1 MADANQMKTIGDL
14 LTRDLSRKIEE
25 IIQVDQ
31 ADEQSVYAEITEYVA
46 TDSIREQY
54 HDLLKAV
61 AEAPSDPHESVGV
74 WVSGFFGSGKS
85 SFAKN
90 LGYAL
95 ENRTVLGSK
104 FADLFKQRL
113 EDTRTSALLD
123 LINAK
128 TPTQVILF
136 EVAKEADTRKVTQRI
151 AELMYTVL
159 LRELGY
165 SEDFDIAELEIELEA
180 ENKLPEFIATCKTLL
195 NKDWE
200 TVRAGAQKLSRASA
214 ILHQLDPKLY
224 PSADSW
230 SHSQR
235 NRDASISVSKVV
247 KRTFDLWG
255 RRRKGKA
262 LVFIIDEVGQHVAR
276 SGDKIED
283 LRATIEEF
291 GKVGKNL
298 LKEHKII
305 APCWIVVTSQEKLDE
320 VVAAIDSKR
329 VELAKLQDRFRY
341 RVDLAPSD
349 IREVAT
355 KRVLAKKTEAEKPL
369 KKLFSENQ
377 GQLNAALRLERTT
390 RRTDINESDFI
401 HFYPYPPH
409 YIDLCIG
416 IMSGIRLQPGAPR
429 HYGGSNRTIIKQ
441 AYEMLVS
448 DRTAFAKKPIG
459 ALVTLD
465 KVFELVEG
473 NLSNEKRTD
482 IYQIA
487 ERFKNDPEDHGWALR
502 VAKAICL
509 LEFIRDLPRTEA
521 NIAAVLVDEVGKPT
535 PLSEVQVAVKR
546 LNTAQFIRN
555 TEEGW
560 KLQTAQE
567 KNWETERRG
576 YLEPKPRERNELAR
590 TALQQI
596 FDEPEFKTFRY
607 QNRSFRISVS
617 VDGTSIGDEG
627 ELPLTLCIAEDA
639 DELTR
644 RIEEIRTES
653 QQKSHENDLYW
664 LFCLTPEIDEL
675 VGQLHASR
683 KMVDKYNQLSA
694 QQKISPDES
703 TCLQDEKNSKN
714 GFETRLRDKLTEAME
729 RGTGMFRGVQ
739 KDASAL
745 GKGLGEILKKLFGQ
759 VVPDLYPKLQMGS
772 RPLKGD
778 EAEHILKAA
787 DLKALP
793 NVFYVG
799 DHGLG
804 LVVKDGPKNIVNT
817 NADVAKEV
825 LDYLKSEHSYGNK
838 DSRMGK
844 ALEKRFGGTPYGW
857 ERDMLRLILA
867 TLFRAGEVE
876 VIYQGNR
883 FHNYQDPASR
893 TPFTNNPAFRS
904 SLFSPRQSVGLKTLT
919 QAVQQLE
926 DLTGEEVDVEE
937 GAIATAFKKLAAEE
951 LEKLYPLKATAEANR
966 LPIVSMLSEY
976 QHTLAGIQS
985 SASDDCVRILTENG
999 KDFGET
1005 RDKVRKLRESL
1016 NAEAIDVLRQARHAT
1031 DQVWQRLVAHN
1042 PSPEISAT
1050 VEKLKSHLASEQFI
1064 DSWVEITAG
1073 TKKVLDAYRNAYCD
1087 LFDRRKKS
1095 YESAI
1100 GEIQNRT
1107 EWGPLEANN
1116 PSMAVTL
1123 LLPLQGRVGTDEDKE
1138 AVKRGTSL
1146 GKSSL
1151 TEMESDLAAVDGLK
1165 SSVLVKLQE
1174 LSISSEKKAPIRK
1187 VRVSEFFNRPIQTQ
1201 GELETALNLIRD
1213 SLQKYIDEGA
1223 IIILE

>member
-1 MADANQMKTIGDL
+1 MTTLIADL

-31 ADEQSVYAEITEYVA
+31 AAEESVYAEISEYVA
-46 TDSIREQY
+46 TESIREQY
-54 HDLLKAV
+54 YQLFKAI
-61 AEAPSDPHESVGV
+61 AEAPADPHESVGV

-95 ENRTVLGSK
+95 QNRTVLGKK
-104 FADLFKQRL
+104 FADLFKEQIGDNRIS
-113 EDTRTSALLD
+113 DLLD
-123 LINAK
+123 LIHAK
-128 TPTQVILF
+128 TPTEVILF

-165 SEDFDIAELEIELEA
+165 AEDFDVAELEIELEA
-180 ENKLPEFIATCKTLL
+180 EGKLAEFMATCKSEL

-200 TVRAGAQKLSRASA
+200 TVRAGAQKLSRASL
-214 ILHQLDPKLY
+214 ILHKLDPKTY

-230 SHSQR
+230 AHAQR

-247 KRTFDLWG
+247 ERTFELWG

-291 GKVGKNL
+291 GKIGKNL
-298 LKEHKII
+298 LKAKKIT

-355 KRVLAKKTEAEKPL
+355 KRVLAKKSAAEKPL
-369 KKLFSENQ
+369 RELFKKNE

-390 RRTDINESDFI
+390 RRTDINEDDFVQY
-401 HFYPYPPH
+401 YPYPPH

-482 IYQIA
+482 IHQIS
-487 ERFKNDPEDHGWALR
+487 ERFKNDPDDHGWALK

-521 NIAAVLVDEVGKPT
+521 NLAAFLVDEVGKPA
-535 PLSEVQVAVKR
+535 PVKEVQAAVKR
-546 LNTAQFIRN
+546 LDTAKFIRN

-567 KNWETERRG
+567 KNWTNERSR
-576 YLEPKPRERNELAR
+576 YLDPKPREVKEIIRA
-590 TALQQI
+590 ALQQI
-596 FDEPEFKTFRY
+596 FDEPEFKTYRY
-607 QNRSFRISVS
+607 QHRSFRIGIN

-627 ELPLTLCIAEDA
+627 ELPLTLCVSDDA
-639 DELTR
+639 DELTK

-653 QQKSHENDLYW
+653 QQNSHANDLYW

-675 VGQLHASR
+675 VHQLHASR
-683 KMVDKYNQLSA
+683 KMVDKYSQLSA
-694 QQKISPDES
+694 QQKISPDEA

-714 GFETRLRDKLTEAME
+714 GYETRLRDKLTEAME

-778 EAEHILKAA
+778 EAEQILKAA

-804 LVVKDGPKNIVNT
+804 LVIKDGPKNIICT
-817 NADVAKEV
+817 TADVAKEV
-825 LDYLKSEHSYGNK
+825 LDYLTSEHSYGNK
-838 DSRMGK
+838 DTRMGK

-867 TLFRAGEVE
+867 TLFRAGEIE
-876 VIYQGNR
+876 VTYQGNR
-883 FHNYQDPASR
+883 YHNYQDPASR

-919 QAVQQLE
+919 QAAKQLE
-926 DLTGEEVDVEE
+926 DLIGEEVAVEE
-937 GAIATAFKKLAAEE
+937 GAIATAFTKVAAEE
-951 LEKLYPLKATAEANR
+951 LEKLYPLKATAEAHR
-966 LPIVSMLSEY
+966 LPVLTMLSEY
-976 QHTLAGIQS
+976 QQTLAGIQS
-985 SASDDCVRILTENG
+985 STSDDCVRILTENG
-999 KDFGET
+999 QEFGAT
-1005 RDKVRKLRESL
+1005 RDKVRKLREFL
-1016 NAEAIDVLRQARHAT
+1016 NNETIGVLRQARQAT
-1031 DQVWQRLVAHN
+1031 DQVWQQLSAYA
-1042 PSPEISAT
+1042 PELHTT
-1050 VEKLKSHLASEQFI
+1050 VEQLKTLLASEQF
-1064 DSWVEITAG
+1064 
-1073 TKKVLDAYRNAYCD
+1073 LDAWDNIVAYTKQVLGAYQTAYCE

-1100 GEIQNRT
+1100 GEIKNCP
-1107 EWGPLEANN
+1107 EWAPLEANN
-1116 PSMAVTL
+1116 PSMATSL
-1123 LLPLQGRVGTDEDKE
+1123 LTPLQGRVGTDDDKN
-1138 AVKRGTSL
+1138 AVVEGKSL

-1151 TEMESDLAAVDGLK
+1151 TEMESDLAAVNHLK

-1174 LSISSEKKAPIRK
+1174 LSVAGEKKAPVRK
-1187 VRVSEFFNRPIQTQ
+1187 VRVSEFFNRPI
-1201 GELETALNLIRD
+1201 ETNED
-1213 SLQKYIDEGA
+1213 LQKAIARIEAELQKCIDEGA
-1223 IIILE
+1223 IVILE

>member
-1 MADANQMKTIGDL
+1 MKTIGNL

-31 ADEQSVYAEITEYVA
+31 ADEQSVYAEISEYVA

-54 HDLLKAV
+54 HHLLKAV
-61 AEAPSDPHESVGV
+61 AEAPADPHESVGV

-95 ENRTVLGSK
+95 QNRTVLGKK
-104 FADLFKQRL
+104 FADLFKEQIKRDA
-113 EDTRTSALLD
+113 ENNVVAQQISDLLD
-123 LINAK
+123 LINAR
-128 TPTQVILF
+128 TPTEVILF

-165 SEDFDIAELEIELEA
+165 AEDFDIAELEIELEA
-180 ENKLPEFIATCKTLL
+180 EGKLPEFIATCKSELK
-195 NKDWE
+195 KDWE
-200 TVRAGAQKLSRASA
+200 NVRAGAQKVSRASA
-214 ILHQLDPKLY
+214 ILHKLDPMTY

-230 SHSQR
+230 AHAQR

-247 KRTFDLWG
+247 ERTFELWG
-255 RRRKGKA
+255 RRRPGKA

-298 LKEHKII
+298 LKARKIT

-355 KRVLAKKTEAEKPL
+355 KRVLAKKAEAQKPL
-369 KKLFSENQ
+369 EDLFKDNE
-377 GQLNAALRLERTT
+377 GQLNDALRLERTT
-390 RRTDINESDFI
+390 RRTNINKNDFV

-487 ERFKNDPEDHGWALR
+487 ERFKGDPEDNGWALR
-502 VAKAICL
+502 VAKVICL

-521 NIAAVLVDEVGKPT
+521 NLAAFLVDEVGKPA
-535 PLSEVQVAVKR
+535 PLKEVQAAVKR
-546 LNTAQFIRN
+546 LDAAQFIRN

-567 KNWETERRG
+567 KNWTNERSG
-576 YLEPKPRERNELAR
+576 YLDPKPREEKEIIRA
-590 TALQQI
+590 ALQQI
-596 FDEPEFKTFRY
+596 FAEPEFKTYRY
-607 QNRSFRISVS
+607 QNRSFRIGIN

-627 ELPLTLCIAEDA
+627 ELPLTLCVSDDA
-639 DELTR
+639 DELTK
-644 RIEEIRTES
+644 RIEDIRTES

-675 VGQLHASR
+675 VSQLHASR
-683 KMVDKYNQLSA
+683 KMVDKYSQLSA
-694 QQKISPDES
+694 QQKISPDEA

-714 GFETRLRDKLTEAME
+714 GYETRLRDKLTEAME
-729 RGTGMFRGVQ
+729 RGTSMFRGVQ
-739 KDASAL
+739 RDASAL
-745 GKGLGEILKKLFGQ
+745 GKGLSEILKKLFGQ
-759 VVPDLYPKLQMGS
+759 IVPDLYPKLPMGS

-778 EAEHILKAA
+778 EAEQILKAA

-793 NVFYVG
+793 NVFYAG

-804 LVVKDGPKNIVNT
+804 LVIKDGPKTIVCT
-817 NADVAKEV
+817 TADVAREV

-838 DSRMGK
+838 DTRMGK

-867 TLFRAGEVE
+867 TLFRAGEIE
-876 VIYQGNR
+876 VTYQGNR
-883 FHNYQDPASR
+883 FRNYQDPASR
-893 TPFTNNPAFRS
+893 MPFTNNPAFRS

-919 QAVQQLE
+919 QAAQQLE
-926 DLTGEEVDVEE
+926 DLTGEEVNVEE
-937 GAIATAFKKLAAEE
+937 GAIATAFKKVAAEE
-951 LEKLYPLKATAEANR
+951 LEKLYPLKATAEAHR
-966 LPIVSMLSEY
+966 LPILTMLSEY
-976 QHTLAGIQS
+976 QQTLAGIQS

-1005 RDKVRKLRESL
+1005 RDKVRKLREKL
-1016 NAEAIDVLRQARHAT
+1016 DAKAIELLQQARQAT
-1031 DQVWQRLVAHN
+1031 EQV
-1042 PSPEISAT
+1042 
-1050 VEKLKSHLASEQFI
+1050 
-1064 DSWVEITAG
+1064 
-1073 TKKVLDAYRNAYCD
+1073 
-1087 LFDRRKKS
+1087 
-1095 YESAI
+1095 
-1100 GEIQNRT
+1100 
-1107 EWGPLEANN
+1107 
-1116 PSMAVTL
+1116 
-1123 LLPLQGRVGTDEDKE
+1123 
-1138 AVKRGTSL
+1138 
-1146 GKSSL
+1146 
-1151 TEMESDLAAVDGLK
+1151 
-1165 SSVLVKLQE
+1165 
-1174 LSISSEKKAPIRK
+1174 
-1187 VRVSEFFNRPIQTQ
+1187 
-1201 GELETALNLIRD
+1201 
-1213 SLQKYIDEGA
+1213 
-1223 IIILE
+1223 

>member
-1 MADANQMKTIGDL
+1 MKTIGEL
-14 LTRDLSRKIEE
+14 LTRDLSHKIEE

-31 ADEQSVYAEITEYVA
+31 ADEQSVYTEITEYIA
-46 TDSIREQY
+46 TESIRTQY
-54 HDLLKAV
+54 YQFFKAV
-61 AEAPSDPHESVGV
+61 AEAPSEPHEKIGV

-95 ENRTVLGSK
+95 QNNTVRGSK

-113 EDTRTSALLD
+113 GDDRISNLLD
-123 LINAK
+123 LINTK
-128 TPTQVILF
+128 TPASVILF
-136 EVAKEADTRKVTQRI
+136 EIAKEADTRKVTQKI
-151 AELMYTVL
+151 AELLYSVL

-180 ENKLPEFIATCKTLL
+180 EGKLPEFIATCKTLL
-195 NKDWE
+195 DKDWE
-200 TVRAGAQKLSRASA
+200 AIRAGAQKLSRASA
-214 ILHQLDPKLY
+214 ILHKLDPSTY

-230 SHSQR
+230 SHAQR
-235 NRDASISVSKVV
+235 NRDTSISVKKVV
-247 KRTFDLWG
+247 ERAFELCG
-255 RRRKGKA
+255 RRRKGRA

-298 LKEHKII
+298 LKARKIT
-305 APCWIVVTSQEKLDE
+305 APCWIVVTSQEKLDD

-329 VELAKLQDRFRY
+329 VELAKLQERFSSI
-341 RVDLAPSD
+341 DLAPSD

-369 KKLFSENQ
+369 RDLFKKNE

-390 RRTDINESDFI
+390 RRTDINENDFV

-448 DRTAFAKKPIG
+448 DRTAFARKPIG

-482 IYQIA
+482 IHQIS

-509 LEFIRDLPRTEA
+509 LEFIRDLPRTEV
-521 NIAAVLVDEVGKPT
+521 NLAAVLVDEVGKAT
-535 PLSEVQVAVKR
+535 PLSEVQAGVKR
-546 LNTAQFIRN
+546 LDAAKFIRN

-567 KNWETERRG
+567 KNWTNERSG
-576 YLEPKPRERNELAR
+576 HLDPKPRERNESTRA
-590 TALQQI
+590 ALQQI
-596 FDEPEFKTFRY
+596 FDEPEFKTYRY
-607 QNRSFRISVS
+607 QNRSFRIGIS

-627 ELPLTLCIAEDA
+627 ELPLTLCVSDEA
-639 DELTR
+639 DELAK
-644 RIEEIRTES
+644 RIEDIRTES
-653 QQKSHENDLYW
+653 QQKSRENDLYW
-664 LFCLTPEIDEL
+664 LFCLTPEIDEM
-675 VGQLHASR
+675 VSQLHASR
-683 KMVDKYNQLSA
+683 RMVDKYSQLSA
-694 QQKISPDES
+694 KQKISPDEA
-703 TCLQDEKNSKN
+703 TCLQDEKNTKTS
-714 GFETRLRDKLTEAME
+714 FESRLRDKLTEAMAC
-729 RGTGMFRGVQ
+729 GTGMFRGVQ

-745 GKGLGEILKKLFGQ
+745 GKGLSEILKKLFGH

-778 EAEHILKAA
+778 EADHILKAA

-793 NVFYVG
+793 NVFYIG

-817 NADVAKEV
+817 NADVAREV

-867 TLFRAGEVE
+867 TLFRAGEIE
-876 VIYQGNR
+876 VTYQGNR

-893 TPFTNNPAFRS
+893 TPLTNNPAFRS

-926 DLTGEEVDVEE
+926 DLIGEEVDVEE
-937 GAIATAFKKLAAEE
+937 GAIATAFKKVAAEE
-951 LEKLYPLKATAEANR
+951 LEKLYPLKATAEAHR
-966 LPIVSMLSEY
+966 LPVLPMLSEY
-976 QHTLAGIQS
+976 QQTLTGIQS
-985 SASDDCVRILTENG
+985 PASDDCVRILTENG
-999 KDFGET
+999 AEFGAT

-1016 NAEAIDVLRQARHAT
+1016 DVEAIGVLRQARQAA
-1031 DQVWQRLVAHN
+1031 DQVWQRMAAHSS
-1042 PSPEISAT
+1042 SPELSAT
-1050 VEKLKSHLASEQFI
+1050 VEELKKLLASEQFV
-1064 DSWVEITAG
+1064 DSWDTITDN
-1073 TKKVLDAYRNAYCD
+1073 TSTVLGAYKTAYCD
-1087 LFDRRKKS
+1087 LFDRRAKS
-1095 YESAI
+1095 YSSAI
-1100 GEIQNRT
+1100 DEIQNRT
-1107 EWGPLEANN
+1107 EWASLKANN
-1116 PSMAVTL
+1116 PGMASSL
-1123 LLPLQGRVGTDEDKE
+1123 LSPLQGRVGSDEDKE
-1138 AVKRGTSL
+1138 AVEQGKSL
-1146 GKSSL
+1146 GKASL

-1174 LSISSEKKAPIRK
+1174 LSIGSDKKAPIRK

-1201 GELETALNLIRD
+1201 EELDKALDLIRD
-1213 SLQKYIDEGA
+1213 SLQKCIDEGA

>member
-1 MADANQMKTIGDL
+1 MMTIGDL
-14 LTRDLSRKIEE
+14 LARDLSRKIEE

-54 HDLLKAV
+54 HNLLKAI
-61 AEAPSDPHESVGV
+61 AEAPSDPNESVGV

-95 ENRTVLGSK
+95 QNRTILGKK
-104 FADLFKQRL
+104 FADLFKQQL
-113 EDTRTSALLD
+113 NDTSAANLLD

-128 TPTQVILF
+128 TPTEVILF

-165 SEDFDIAELEIELEA
+165 SEDFDIAELEIELEG
-180 ENKLPEFIATCKTLL
+180 EGKLDEFIATCQTLL
-195 NKDWE
+195 KKEWK

-214 ILHQLDPKLY
+214 ILHHLDPKLY

-230 SHSQR
+230 AHSQR

-247 KRTFDLWG
+247 SRTFDLWA

-298 LKEHKII
+298 LKQHKII

-329 VELAKLQDRFRY
+329 VELAKLQDRFSH

-355 KRVLAKKTEAEKPL
+355 KRVLAKKAEAEKPL
-369 KKLFSENQ
+369 KKLFAENQ

-390 RRTDINESDFI
+390 RPTDINESDFVS
-401 HFYPYPPH
+401 FYPYPP
-409 YIDLCIG
+409 YYVDLCIG

-448 DRTAFAKKPIG
+448 ERTAFAKKPVG

-487 ERFKNDPEDHGWALR
+487 ERFKNDPEDRGWALR
-502 VAKAICL
+502 VAKATCL
-509 LEFIRDLPRTEA
+509 LEFVRDLPRTEV
-521 NIAAVLVDEVGKPT
+521 NLAAVLVDEVGKPA
-535 PLSEVQVAVKR
+535 PLAEVQAAVKR
-546 LNTAQFIRN
+546 LNAAQFIRN

-576 YLEPKPRERNELAR
+576 HLEPKPRERNELAR
-590 TALQQI
+590 AALQQI
-596 FDEPEFKTFRY
+596 FDEPEFKTFRHE
-607 QNRSFRISVS
+607 NRSFRIGIS
-617 VDGTSIGDEG
+617 VDGTIIGDEG
-627 ELPLTLCIAEDA
+627 ELPLTLCVTEDA
-639 DELTR
+639 DELTK

-664 LFCLTPEIDEL
+664 LFSLTPEIDEL
-675 VGQLHASR
+675 VAQLHASR
-683 KMVDKYNQLSA
+683 KMVDKYSQLSA
-694 QQKISPDES
+694 QQKISPDEA

-714 GFETRLRDKLTEAME
+714 GYETRLRDKLTEAME

-745 GKGLGEILKKLFGQ
+745 GKSLSEILKKLFGQ
-759 VVPDLYPKLQMGS
+759 VVPELYPKLQMGS

-778 EAEHILKAA
+778 EADQILKAA

-793 NVFYVG
+793 NVFYAS

-804 LVVKDGPKNIVNT
+804 LVVKEGPKNIVNT
-817 NADVAKEV
+817 KADVAKEV

-844 ALEKRFGGTPYGW
+844 ALERRFGGTPYGW

-867 TLFRAGEVE
+867 SLFRAGEIE
-876 VIYQGNR
+876 VTYQGNR

-904 SLFSPRQSVGLKTLT
+904 SLFSPRESVGLKTLT

-951 LEKLYPLKATAEANR
+951 LERLYPAE
-966 LPIVSMLSEY
+966 
-976 QHTLAGIQS
+976 
-985 SASDDCVRILTENG
+985 
-999 KDFGET
+999 
-1005 RDKVRKLRESL
+1005 
-1016 NAEAIDVLRQARHAT
+1016 
-1031 DQVWQRLVAHN
+1031 
-1042 PSPEISAT
+1042 
-1050 VEKLKSHLASEQFI
+1050 SHCRS
-1064 DSWVEITAG
+1064 
-1073 TKKVLDAYRNAYCD
+1073 
-1087 LFDRRKKS
+1087 
-1095 YESAI
+1095 
-1100 GEIQNRT
+1100 
-1107 EWGPLEANN
+1107 
-1116 PSMAVTL
+1116 
-1123 LLPLQGRVGTDEDKE
+1123 
-1138 AVKRGTSL
+1138 
-1146 GKSSL
+1146 
-1151 TEMESDLAAVDGLK
+1151 
-1165 SSVLVKLQE
+1165 
-1174 LSISSEKKAPIRK
+1174 
-1187 VRVSEFFNRPIQTQ
+1187 
-1201 GELETALNLIRD
+1201 
-1213 SLQKYIDEGA
+1213 
-1223 IIILE
+1223 

>member
-1 MADANQMKTIGDL
+1 MKTIGEL

-31 ADEQSVYAEITEYVA
+31 ADEQSVYAEITEYIA

-54 HDLLKAV
+54 HHLLKAI
-61 AEAPSDPHESVGV
+61 AEASADPHEGIGV

-90 LGYAL
+90 LGYAI
-95 ENRTVLGSK
+95 ENREILGSE
-104 FADLFKQRL
+104 FAELFKQQLGDSRIS
-113 EDTRTSALLD
+113 DLLD

-128 TPTQVILF
+128 TPTEVILF

-165 SEDFDIAELEIELEA
+165 AEDFDIAELEIELEA
-180 ENKLPEFIATCKTLL
+180 EGKLPEFTAACKSLL
-195 NKDWE
+195 GKDWE
-200 TVRAGAQKLSRASA
+200 TVRVGAQKLSRASA
-214 ILHQLDPKLY
+214 ILHNLDPKTY

-230 SHSQR
+230 AHAQR
-235 NRDASISVSKVV
+235 NRDISISVSKVV
-247 KRTFDLWG
+247 ERTFELWG

-298 LKEHKII
+298 LKARKIT

-320 VVAAIDSKR
+320 VVAAIDSRR
-329 VELAKLQDRFRY
+329 VDLAKLQDRFRF

-355 KRVLAKKTEAEKPL
+355 RRVLAKRPEALPVL
-369 KKLFSENQ
+369 KKLFNEAPAL
-377 GQLNAALRLERTT
+377 LNAALRLERTT
-390 RRTDINESDFI
+390 RRTDINEDDFV

-482 IYQIA
+482 IHQIA
-487 ERFKNDPEDHGWALR
+487 ERFKDDPEDHGWALR

-521 NIAAVLVDEVGKPT
+521 NLAAVLVDEVGKAT
-535 PLSEVQVAVKR
+535 PLSEVQAAVKR
-546 LNTAQFIRN
+546 LDAAKFIRN

-567 KNWETERRG
+567 KNWTNERSG
-576 YLEPKPRERNELAR
+576 HLGPKPRERNELTR

-596 FDEPEFKTFRY
+596 FDEPEFKTYRY
-607 QNRSFRISVS
+607 QNRSFRIGIR

-627 ELPLTLCIAEDA
+627 ELPLTLCVSDDA
-639 DELTR
+639 DELTK
-644 RIEEIRTES
+644 RIEDIRTES
-653 QQKSHENDLYW
+653 QQKSHETDLYW

-675 VGQLHASR
+675 VAQLHASR
-683 KMVDKYNQLSA
+683 KMVDKYSQMSA
-694 QQKISPDES
+694 QQKISPDEA

-745 GKGLGEILKKLFGQ
+745 GKGLSEILKKLFGQ

-778 EAEHILKAA
+778 EAEQILKAA

-793 NVFYVG
+793 KVFYEG
-799 DHGLG
+799 GQGLAM
-804 LVVKDGPKNIVNT
+804 VVKDGAKLVINT
-817 NADVAKEV
+817 NAEVAKEV

-876 VIYQGNR
+876 VTYQGNR
-883 FHNYQDPASR
+883 FHNYQDPACR

-937 GAIATAFKKLAAEE
+937 GAIATAFKKVAAEE
-951 LEKLYPLKATAEANR
+951 LEKLYQLKATAEAHR
-966 LPIVSMLSEY
+966 LPVLAMLSAY
-976 QHTLAGIQS
+976 QQTLAGIQS

-999 KDFGET
+999 KEFGET
-1005 RDKVRKLRESL
+1005 RDTVRKLRETL
-1016 NAEAIDVLRQARHAT
+1016 GGEAIGVLRKARQAT
-1031 DQVWQRLVAHN
+1031 DQVWQRLAAHA
-1042 PSPEISAT
+1042 PSPELSTT
-1050 VEKLKSHLASEQFI
+1050 VEQLKRLLASEQFI
-1064 DSWVEITAG
+1064 DSWDDIADH
-1073 TKKVLDAYRNAYCD
+1073 TKTVLDAYRTAYCG
-1087 LFDRRKKS
+1087 LFDRRKES

-1100 GEIQNRT
+1100 GEIKNRK
-1107 EWGPLEANN
+1107 EWGPLEATN
-1116 PSMAVTL
+1116 PGMASSL
-1123 LLPLQGRVGTDEDKE
+1123 LSPLLGRVGTDEDKE
-1138 AVKRGTSL
+1138 GVAEGKSL
-1146 GKSSL
+1146 GKATL

-1165 SSVLVKLQE
+1165 SSVIVKLQE
-1174 LSISSEKKAPIRK
+1174 LSIGSEKKAPVRK
-1187 VRVSEFFNRPIQTQ
+1187 VRVSDFFNRPIETQ
-1201 GELETALNLIRD
+1201 EELDKALDLIRD
-1213 SLQKYIDEGA
+1213 SLQKCIDEGA